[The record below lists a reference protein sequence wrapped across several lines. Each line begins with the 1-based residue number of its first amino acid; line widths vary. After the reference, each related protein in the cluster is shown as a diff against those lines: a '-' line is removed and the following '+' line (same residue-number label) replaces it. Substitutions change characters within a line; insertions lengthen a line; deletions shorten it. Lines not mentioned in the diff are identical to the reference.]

1 MKAVIVGA
9 NSYIARNLLYILK
22 RRKPECEVKLY
33 DYTETHIDGESN
45 YTKINILDRESV
57 SKIDMDCDA
66 VFMFVGKTG
75 SAEGFDNY
83 GTFVNVNEMGLV
95 NLIDE
100 YRRQKSG
107 AKIIYPSTR
116 LVYKGGDKP
125 LRENAPKE
133 FKTVYAINKFA
144 CEQYLEQYSQIYG
157 VKYCVFRI
165 CIPYGTLIPGASSYG
180 TIGFMLNRASEG
192 KNITLYGDGSA
203 RRTFTHIEDVCGNL
217 IDGAF
222 SDKCVNDVFNIGG
235 EDMSLKEV
243 AKLIASEYGVKV
255 ENVPYPNIAEMIES
269 GDTVFNAGKL
279 ANAGIRSRF
288 KIEEWIKEEN
298 VVMDVRQSAINQKIS
313 RGGVICPPDLVK
325 VLHIAP
331 APKAA

>member
-1 MKAVIVGA
+1 MKAAIVGA
-9 NSYIARNLLYILK
+9 NSYIARNLLYVLK
-22 RRKPECEVKLY
+22 RRKPKCEVKLY
-33 DYTETHIDGESN
+33 DYTETHVDGESN

-75 SAEGFDNY
+75 SSEGFDNY
-83 GTFVNVNEMGLV
+83 GTFVNINEMGLL

-116 LVYKGGDKP
+116 LVYKGSDKP
-125 LRENAPKE
+125 LCEDAPKE

-144 CEQYLEQYSQIYG
+144 CEQYLEQYGRVYG
-157 VKYCVFRI
+157 VKYCIFRI

-180 TIGFMLNRASEG
+180 TVGFMLSRASAGE
-192 KNITLYGDGSA
+192 NITLYGDGSA
-203 RRTFTHIEDVCGNL
+203 RRTFTHIEDVCVNL
-217 IDGAF
+217 IEGAF

-235 EDMSLKEV
+235 ENMSLKE
-243 AKLIASEYGVKV
+243 AAELIAGEYGVKV

-279 ANAGIRSRF
+279 TNVGINQIHRF
-288 KIEEWIKEEN
+288 KDWI
-298 VVMDVRQSAINQKIS
+298 I
-313 RGGVICPPDLVK
+313 K
-325 VLHIAP
+325 VER
-331 APKAA
+331 